1 MDLIP
6 SGSTVVDAGA
16 NIGMFSAFF
25 AAAVGPNGH
34 VYSFEPQ
41 LRVYEMLCTNMVRGG
56 CPRVVV
62 AYKPTSMACAGWD

>member
-1 MDLIP
+1 MELIP

-41 LRVYEMLCTNMVRGG
+41 LRVYEMLCTNMVRG
-56 CPRVVV
+56 V
-62 AYKPTSMACAGWD
+62 ASGLLQACAG